1 MPPASLRPTSSSGGR
16 SVAVVSSGVGGSSRR
31 SARTAVSATRRLR
44 IDLGPEDEP
53 VLGQEQQRVDFLG
66 VEGPASGRGRRDYPK
81 LDLRVV
87 EWLRRPVEGGG
98 EAGRRRRRHRDPVGL
113 LWIRQSAKQR
123 RDADQR
129 KDESGR
135 REERLAAQ
143 PLRSSRSAT
152 SMIALRQLM
161 APPAR

>member
-1 MPPASLRPTSSSGGR
+1 M
-16 SVAVVSSGVGGSSRR
+16 AVVSSGCRRQLAAKRTDRRVGDGRR
-31 SARTAVSATRRLR
+31 RR
-44 IDLGPEDEP
+44 IDVGPEDEP

-66 VEGPASGRGRRDYPK
+66 VEGPASGRGRGDYPK

-113 LWIRQSAKQR
+113 LWIRQPAKQR

-143 PLRSSRSAT
+143 PLPQLTLGDEHDRSAPAHGAT
-152 SMIALRQLM
+152 NSMKSSDSVGG
-161 APPAR
+161 P